1 MNAIDVRQIVK
12 KFGDFT
18 AVNGISF
25 AVEDGEIFGLLG
37 PNGAGKSTLIRML
50 VTLLPPTAG
59 TAVVNGFDIRK
70 DADGVRKSIGV
81 IPQAMTSDLELSVEE
96 NLIIFAKLYSVP
108 RQKRE
113 KLIDEL
119 LEAVELTKWRTA
131 PVKNL
136 SGGMRRR
143 VEIARGLVHEP
154 RIFFLDEPTTGLDPV
169 SRVAVWEMLT
179 NIKSHRQLT
188 ILITTHYMDEAD
200 RLCDRKRLAYHD
212 SISRNGGTSRG
223 RCEIALCAKHNAGRR
238 VRPLHRAAVA
248 RRAAESLQLRHAA
261 QTRNAAMNRMLA
273 IIEREMRKF
282 FRSPALMMV
291 SMIFPLVQLIVL
303 GNAFGGKIRDARVG
317 LVDQDGGTQAL
328 RIREAFDSVRANM
341 RTFEPVYY
349 NNDKQAMED
358 VRNGKIQGAVVI
370 PPQYSR
376 RVYEQSQPRIALI
389 VDNSDN
395 FMSSTLEDELTQITN
410 ALNNPTVEPRMLQQ
424 TVLQI
429 VELYPYIEYM
439 KYLLPGSI
447 ALAMFVSVM
456 IGGGMLY
463 IDDKARGVHEGYL
476 VTPITKAE
484 LVLGLNA
491 ASVVKAV
498 MVGVVITVVGCLLA
512 GVGTLFSFSTA
523 LGLLLMILLTA
534 AALNTMMFLLVVRVD
549 DPLVPR
555 AIFGILNTLLFFPS
569 GAVYPI
575 QAFPWWL
582 RGIARVDP
590 FTFAVHGFKTLLL
603 KEAGLSAIVP
613 DMF

>member
-1 MNAIDVRQIVK
+1 
-12 KFGDFT
+12 
-18 AVNGISF
+18 
-25 AVEDGEIFGLLG
+25 
-37 PNGAGKSTLIRML
+37 
-50 VTLLPPTAG
+50 
-59 TAVVNGFDIRK
+59 
-70 DADGVRKSIGV
+70 
-81 IPQAMTSDLELSVEE
+81 
-96 NLIIFAKLYSVP
+96 
-108 RQKRE
+108 
-113 KLIDEL
+113 
-119 LEAVELTKWRTA
+119 
-131 PVKNL
+131 
-136 SGGMRRR
+136 
-143 VEIARGLVHEP
+143 
-154 RIFFLDEPTTGLDPV
+154 
-169 SRVAVWEMLT
+169 
-179 NIKSHRQLT
+179 
-188 ILITTHYMDEAD
+188 
-200 RLCDRKRLAYHD
+200 
-212 SISRNGGTSRG
+212 
-223 RCEIALCAKHNAGRR
+223 
-238 VRPLHRAAVA
+238 
-248 RRAAESLQLRHAA
+248 
-261 QTRNAAMNRMLA
+261 MNRMLA

-303 GNAFGGKIRDARVG
+303 GNAFGGKIKDARVG

-328 RIREAFDSVRANM
+328 KIREAFDSVRANM

-476 VTPITKAE
+476 VTPITKSE
-484 LVLGLNA
+484 LVFGLNA
-491 ASVVKAV
+491 AGAIKAV
-498 MVGVVITVVGCLLA
+498 LTGVIITVIGSMLA
-512 GVGTLFSFSTA
+512 GVGTLFNPGTA
-523 LGLLLMILLTA
+523 LGLIIMILLTSLA
-534 AALNTMMFLLVVRVD
+534 FNTMMFLLMVRVE

-555 AIFGILNTLLFFPS
+555 AMFGILNTLLFFPS
-569 GAVYPI
+569 GSIYPV

-582 RGIARVDP
+582 RAIAKADP
-590 FTFAVHGFKTLLL
+590 FTYAVHGFKSLLL
-603 KEAGLSAIVP
+603 KETGLSAIVP
-613 DMF
+613 DMVYLTVFAVITLSLATPLFKRTL